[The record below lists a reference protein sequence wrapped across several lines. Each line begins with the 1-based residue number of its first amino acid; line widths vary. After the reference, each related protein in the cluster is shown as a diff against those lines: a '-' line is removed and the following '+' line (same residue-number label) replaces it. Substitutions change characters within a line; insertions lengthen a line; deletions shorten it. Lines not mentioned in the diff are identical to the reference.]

1 MLTSA
6 GGVLEM
12 CWSSTTPTCSNVRS
26 IQHDPNTTP
35 ARSTRYPHNGGLVRH
50 GLLGRLRAQIA
61 AAAQEARHGRPQPPK
76 RPASLE
82 RRAPAGATA
91 TFSAAAATTHGLE
104 PHARVAGLQPRRF
117 AP

>member
-35 ARSTRYPHNGGLVRH
+35 ARSTGTPQNCGPRRRARLA
-50 GLLGRLRAQIA
+50 GRDDLRA
-61 AAAQEARHGRPQPPK
+61 
-76 RPASLE
+76 
-82 RRAPAGATA
+82 
-91 TFSAAAATTHGLE
+91 
-104 PHARVAGLQPRRF
+104 AGL
-117 AP
+117 AAHLGS

>member
-35 ARSTRYPHNGGLVRH
+35 ARSTRNPPLEYPGGPLGYH
-50 GLLGRLRAQIA
+50 GIARAER
-61 AAAQEARHGRPQPPK
+61 EA
-76 RPASLE
+76 
-82 RRAPAGATA
+82 
-91 TFSAAAATTHGLE
+91 
-104 PHARVAGLQPRRF
+104 
-117 AP
+117 